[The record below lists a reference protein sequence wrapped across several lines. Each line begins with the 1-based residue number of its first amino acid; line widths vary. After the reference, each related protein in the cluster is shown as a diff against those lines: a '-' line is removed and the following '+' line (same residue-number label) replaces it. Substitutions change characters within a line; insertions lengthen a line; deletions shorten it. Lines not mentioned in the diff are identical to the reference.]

1 MGSLLDAIKLANLIK
16 SIDRGRQTT
25 VKTEDLVLN
34 NCSEGEVIEELGE
47 LLPDVSV
54 TILSQTFI
62 VETISIVNKG
72 KD

>member
-1 MGSLLDAIKLANLIK
+1 M
-16 SIDRGRQTT
+16 
-25 VKTEDLVLN
+25 KTEDLMLN
-34 NCSEGEVIEELGE
+34 DGGEGKVIEELGE

-54 TILSQTFI
+54 TILSQAFI